1 MYKPLLYYVVGSPSE
16 DDATQSGPTF
26 GGVGS
31 VVFLKGLG
39 GVAPRMAS
47 TGTRLPF
54 VGELLWQVF
63 LACVPFFAAIIQYGP
78 VQRKRSFP
86 GIFPMRIRNTSTVS
100 RLSSR
105 MRRSRAGPRG
115 SRTKETRR

>member
-54 VGELLWQVF
+54 VGELLW
-63 LACVPFFAAIIQYGP
+63 
-78 VQRKRSFP
+78 
-86 GIFPMRIRNTSTVS
+86 
-100 RLSSR
+100 
-105 MRRSRAGPRG
+105 
-115 SRTKETRR
+115 

>member
-39 GVAPRMAS
+39 GVAPVYGFNHNPFTFCGKTSPAS
-47 TGTRLPF
+47 VPS
-54 VGELLWQVF
+54 VN
-63 LACVPFFAAIIQYGP
+63 VPFSMAIIQYGP
-78 VQRKRSFP
+78 VLQKRSFP
-86 GIFPMRIRNTSTVS
+86 GIFPTRI
-100 RLSSR
+100 
-105 MRRSRAGPRG
+105 
-115 SRTKETRR
+115 